1 MWLDKYLFQGKY
13 ILIYNIFERVT
24 FLAFYLSI
32 ARYVEKET
40 YGLIVTVFS
49 FTNILLAFFDFGFP
63 SYLQREAATKVA
75 DAKETIYRMLQ
86 TKVIIFLVVLIIS
99 SIYFMHFTNDLVSVF
114 LISFVNILYTIVIL
128 FTFYLN
134 GLNRFKEST
143 ISVFLTRIPLFIV
156 LVIFTLIK
164 MNYKVSL
171 FFLLLTFIIQLI
183 IVVRFSSF
191 QFSLKNFFNFQPK
204 EIISLIKYTIP
215 FGIGSIFVMAYDR
228 IDVLFLQLLRSN
240 TEVAIYSVAYS
251 IYRNSSIISG
261 IILMQVY
268 NNYSIKFIKDRCF
281 AKISIL
287 KDGSLLFILSV
298 ILIFIYFIFGYA
310 IITLLFGKN
319 FHDSSKV
326 LYYLSFALPF
336 LFLNNFTGVL
346 LNSSRN
352 EKLTMTTTFIGFII
366 NVTINLILIPKLG
379 IMGAVLST
387 ILTEFF
393 VFIIQAFMLTRLAY
407 YRML

>member
-1 MWLDKYLFQGKY
+1 MWLGKYLSQGKY

-32 ARYVEKET
+32 ARYVEKEI
-40 YGLIVTVFS
+40 YGLIVTIFS
-49 FTNILLAFFDFGFP
+49 FTNILLAFFEFGFP
-63 SYLQREAATKVA
+63 SYLQREAAIKVA
-75 DAKETIYRMLQ
+75 DAKKSIYRMLQ
-86 TKVIIFLVVLIIS
+86 TKMIIFFIVLIIS

-114 LISFVNILYTIVIL
+114 LISFVNVLYTIVIL

-171 FFLLLTFIIQLI
+171 FFLSLTFIIQLI

-191 QFSLKNFFNFQPK
+191 QFNLKNFFNFQPK

-228 IDVLFLQLLRSN
+228 IDVLILQLLRST

-268 NNYSIKFIKDRCF
+268 NNYSIKFIKDKCF
-281 AKISIL
+281 NKISIL

-298 ILIFIYFIFGYA
+298 VLIFIYFIFGYA
-310 IITLLFGKN
+310 IITFLFGKN
-319 FHDSSKV
+319 FYDSSKV

-352 EKLTMTTTFIGFII
+352 EKLTMTTTFIGFVI
-366 NVTINLILIPKLG
+366 NVSINLILIPRLG

>member
-1 MWLDKYLFQGKY
+1 MWLGKYLSQGKY

-32 ARYVEKET
+32 ARYVEKEI
-40 YGLIVTVFS
+40 YGLIVTIFS

-63 SYLQREAATKVA
+63 SYLQREAATKFA
-75 DAKETIYRMLQ
+75 DAKKSIYRMLQ
-86 TKVIIFLVVLIIS
+86 TKMIIFFIVLIIS
-99 SIYFMHFTNDLVSVF
+99 SIYFLHFTNDLVSVF
-114 LISFVNILYTIVIL
+114 LISFVNVLYTIVIL
-128 FTFYLN
+128 FIFYLN

-171 FFLLLTFIIQLI
+171 FFLSLTFIIQLI

-191 QFSLKNFFNFQPK
+191 QFNLKNFFNFQPK

-228 IDVLFLQLLRSN
+228 IDVLILQLLRST

-268 NNYSIKFIKDRCF
+268 NNYSIKFIKDKCF
-281 AKISIL
+281 DKISIL

-298 ILIFIYFIFGYA
+298 VLIFIYFIFGYA
-310 IITLLFGKN
+310 IITFLFGKN
-319 FHDSSKV
+319 FYDSSKV

-352 EKLTMTTTFIGFII
+352 EKLTMTTTFIGFVI
-366 NVTINLILIPKLG
+366 NVSINLILIPRLG
-379 IMGAVLST
+379 IMGAVIST